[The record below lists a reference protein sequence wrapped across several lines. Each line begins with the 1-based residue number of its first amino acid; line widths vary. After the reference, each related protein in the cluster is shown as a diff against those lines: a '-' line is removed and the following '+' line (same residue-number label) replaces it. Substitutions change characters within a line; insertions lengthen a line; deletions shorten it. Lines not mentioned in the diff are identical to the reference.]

1 MSEAT
6 ARAAVVARAPAKINL
21 ALEVLGRRPDGYH
34 ELDTV
39 ITTLDLADTVR
50 VSMQAGLE
58 VRITGLE
65 AAVIDAS
72 DDLAGRAARALAMA
86 AGRQP
91 DVRIE
96 VTKRVPVAAG
106 LGGGSSDAAAV
117 LRALNELW
125 GLGWSVERL
134 CEVGASLGSD
144 VPCLVVGGVT
154 HCTGRGE
161 HVAPLKDLRPL
172 RMLVLIPPA
181 PRAPG
186 KTARL
191 FAALQPS
198 DMTDGHRTQR
208 LAARIAR
215 NAPPPTADLHNTF
228 EGVIERTSAEL
239 VAQYS
244 MFRSAGAPPLHL
256 SGTGPAAYAFVNE
269 GVRIS
274 TLRKELESVG
284 AAVYEARTLGR
295 TQAVALTREA

>member
-1 MSEAT
+1 MSSTET
-6 ARAAVVARAPAKINL
+6 VVARAPAKINL
-21 ALEVLGRRPDGYH
+21 ALEVLRRRPDGYH

-39 ITTLDLADTVR
+39 IATVDLADTVR
-50 VSMQAGLE
+50 VTEHAGLE
-58 VRITGLE
+58 VVITGAE
-65 AAVIDAS
+65 SAGIDAD
-72 DDLAGRAARALAMA
+72 DDLAGRAARALAAA
-86 AGRQP
+86 AGREP

-96 VTKRVPVAAG
+96 VTKRVPVTAG

-134 CEVGASLGSD
+134 CELGAGLGSD

-161 HVAPLKDLRPL
+161 HVAPLKDMRAL
-172 RMLVLIPPA
+172 RMLVLIPPV
-181 PRAPG
+181 PRTAG

-191 FAALQPS
+191 FAALQPD

-228 EGVIERTSAEL
+228 ERVIERTSAEL

-244 MFRSAGAPPLHL
+244 MLRSAGAPPLHL
-256 SGTGPAAYAFVNE
+256 SGAGPAVYAFVNE

-274 TLRKELESVG
+274 TLRKELEAVG
-284 AAVYEARTLGR
+284 AQVYEARTLGR
-295 TQAVALTREA
+295 AEATALTREV

>member
-1 MSEAT
+1 MSDSRDGT
-6 ARAAVVARAPAKINL
+6 VVACAPAKINL
-21 ALEVLGRRPDGYH
+21 ALEVLRPRPDGYH

-50 VSMQAGLE
+50 ISAHAGLE
-58 VRITGLE
+58 VHINGPE
-65 AAVIDAS
+65 AAGIDAA
-72 DDLAGRAARALAMA
+72 DDLAGRAARALAAA
-86 AGRQP
+86 AGREP
-91 DVRIE
+91 DVRID

-117 LRALNELW
+117 LRALNALW

-134 CEVGASLGSD
+134 CEMGASLGSD
-144 VPCLVVGGVT
+144 VPSFVVGGVT

-161 HVAPLKDLRPL
+161 HVTPLKDLRTL
-172 RMLVLIPPA
+172 RMLVLIPPV
-181 PRAPG
+181 PRNHG

-191 FAALQPS
+191 FAALQPG

-228 EGVIERTSAEL
+228 EGVIERTNAEL
-239 VAQYS
+239 VAHYS

-269 GVRIS
+269 GIRIS
-274 TLRKELESVG
+274 TLRKELEAVG
-284 AAVYEARTLGR
+284 AVVYEARTLGR
-295 TQAVALTREA
+295 ADALDLTREP